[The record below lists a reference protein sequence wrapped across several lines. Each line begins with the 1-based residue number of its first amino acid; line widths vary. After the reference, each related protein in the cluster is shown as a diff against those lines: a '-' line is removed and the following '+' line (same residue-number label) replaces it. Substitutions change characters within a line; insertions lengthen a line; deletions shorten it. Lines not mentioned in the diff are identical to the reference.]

1 MTDARPSNPSSPAL
15 PAPSMTVQIG
25 EVIRGKY
32 RVERIIGEGGMGV
45 VVLATHVALDR
56 YVAIK
61 LLNAKS
67 SESEEAIERFTREAR
82 AAARIQS
89 EHVGRVIDVDALP
102 SGAPF
107 IVMEFLEGHD
117 LAGEMRDGK
126 KLEPT
131 AAVTYVLQ
139 ACEAIAEAHAAGIV
153 HRDLKP
159 ANLFLAKTSSHATTV
174 KVLDFGIS
182 KITRREAGADIT
194 ANKAL
199 TNPTS
204 MLGSPLYMSPEQM
217 KASTEVD
224 ARTDIWSLGV
234 ILYEAITGRSPFD
247 ARTIPMICAAVLS
260 QEPAPFDDAS
270 IPPALE
276 KVVRRCLEKD
286 ASKRFRDVAH
296 LVRAL
301 KPFAPEQATLTLER
315 ITKLRDD
322 RGLPAASPA
331 SLPPPASK
339 EGSLTITSWGEKA
352 PKEPRRKLWPI
363 GVAAMLAMGVGGAIA
378 FNVSNGA
385 DARRD
390 AALPPVAAAA
400 AEEPRP
406 ATSAPAEIAT
416 APTAS
421 ASVSAAV
428 EAAPSAVAS
437 SAPSATP
444 SVTTPY
450 PAWTNRPTYR
460 PPPPKSTG
468 GRTNGFGGRE

>member
-1 MTDARPSNPSSPAL
+1 MTEVRLSNPSNPALTAVSP
-15 PAPSMTVQIG
+15 MTVQIG

-45 VVLATHVALDR
+45 VVLATHLALER
-56 YVAIK
+56 HVAIK

-89 EHVGRVIDVDALP
+89 EHVGRVVDVDTLP
-102 SGAPF
+102 SGSPF
-107 IVMEFLEGHD
+107 IVMEFLEGND
-117 LAGEMRDGK
+117 LAGEMRNGT
-126 KLEPT
+126 KLAPN
-131 AAVTYVLQ
+131 AAVTFVLQ

-159 ANLFLAKTSSHATTV
+159 ANLFLAKTASGATTV

-234 ILYEAITGRSPFD
+234 ILYEALTGRSPFD
-247 ARTIPMICAAVLS
+247 AKTIPMICAAVLS
-260 QEPAPFDDAS
+260 QEPAPFDDS
-270 IPPALE
+270 TIPVALE

-296 LVRAL
+296 FVRAL
-301 KPFAPEQATLTLER
+301 TPFAPEQATLTLER

-322 RGLPAASPA
+322 RGLPASSPA
-331 SLPPPASK
+331 SMPPPPNK
-339 EGSLTITSWGEKA
+339 DGSLTIPACGEKP
-352 PKEPRRKLWPI
+352 PKEPRRMWWPLALAAVAAVGI
-363 GVAAMLAMGVGGAIA
+363 GVAVA
-378 FNVSNGA
+378 FNMAGNEEP
-385 DARRD
+385 RRD
-390 AALPPVAAAA
+390 VVAAAPPD
-400 AEEPRP
+400 EPKGIP
-406 ATSAPAEIAT
+406 P
-416 APTAS
+416 AS
-421 ASVSAAV
+421 ASP
-428 EAAPSAVAS
+428 EPAPSAAASATVEVAPPAVPS
-437 SAPSATP
+437 SEPSATP
-444 SVTTPY
+444 SSAMPF
-450 PAWTNRPTYR
+450 PAWTNRPNLRVPTA
-460 PPPPKSTG
+460 KSSG